1 MAECPF
7 TPPFP
12 TPLTRKPGLIRRFRL
27 GWSSWIHTLHERT
40 YSMKMGG
47 TQLPGHGV
55 YILNELP
62 EIKRLLDNAGDEFPK
77 HPIFDDLLTPLVGSS
92 VFNANGAEWER
103 LRAMVNPAFMHTHL
117 QRAFPVM
124 AGAVADLIA
133 RMQAEAARGGPVDVD
148 PMMTHVAADVIFRTM
163 FSVPLAQA
171 DALRVYREFEA
182 YQALAQRNT
191 LLTLYG
197 LPHFGLRRRA
207 RKVGARI
214 RAAFDAIVAGRIAAR
229 ERGER
234 FSDILETLLDTR
246 HPDTGAAFEHQDLV
260 NQVTLIFFG
269 GHETTATSLGW
280 TLYLLSESPELQER
294 LHAEI
299 EDVTGGGP
307 LAYVHLRLLEGV
319 RNLYR
324 ESLRLYPPVS
334 FLPRAATQAMAMRG
348 KAIKPGDLL
357 LAAPWLVHRNPDNW
371 ECPHQFDPDRFTT
384 PAGAEA
390 AKQAWMPFGKGPRVC
405 IGAGFA
411 TQESTMTL
419 VEIIRAF
426 RISHP
431 DGPRPEL
438 TARLTLR
445 PKAGFPLILTPRAG
459 D

>member
-40 YSMKMGG
+40 YTMKMGG
-47 TQLPGHGV
+47 TKLPGLGV
-55 YILNELP
+55 FILNELP
-62 EIKRLLDNAGDEFPK
+62 EVKRLLEDGEAFPK
-77 HPIFDDLLTPLVGSS
+77 HAIFDDLLTPLVGNS
-92 VFNANGAEWER
+92 VFNANGAEWAR
-103 LRAMVNPAFMHTHL
+103 QRAMVNPAFVHTHL

-133 RMQAEAARGGPVDVD
+133 RMRAAAGEGAVVDVD

-163 FSVPLAQA
+163 FSQTLAQE

-182 YQALAQRNT
+182 YQGLAQRNT

-207 RKVGARI
+207 RKVGGRI
-214 RAAFDAIVAGRIAAR
+214 RSAFAEIVAQRMAAR
-229 ERGER
+229 GRGER
-234 FSDILETLLDTR
+234 FSDILETLLDMR
-246 HPDTGAAFEHQDLV
+246 HPETGAGFEAEDLV

-280 TLYLLSESPELQER
+280 TLYLLSECPAWQER
-294 LHAEI
+294 IHAEI
-299 EDVTGGGP
+299 AAVTGGGP
-307 LAYVHLRLLEGV
+307 LAYEHLRGLEGV

-334 FLPRAATQAMAMRG
+334 FLPRAATAPMTMRG
-348 KAIKPGDLL
+348 KAIRAGDLL
-357 LAAPWLVHRNPDNW
+357 LAAPWLVHRNAENW
-371 ECPHQFDPDRFTT
+371 ACPHQFDPDRFTT
-384 PAGAEA
+384 PEGAEA

-411 TQESTMTL
+411 TQEAAVAL

-431 DGPRPEL
+431 DGPRPEV

-445 PKAGFPLILTPRAG
+445 PKAGFPLIVTPR
-459 D
+459 